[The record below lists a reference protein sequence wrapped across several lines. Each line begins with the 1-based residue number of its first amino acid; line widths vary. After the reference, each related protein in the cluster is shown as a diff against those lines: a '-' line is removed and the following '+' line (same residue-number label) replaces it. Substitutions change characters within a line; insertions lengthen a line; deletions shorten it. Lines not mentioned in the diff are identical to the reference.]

1 MDGMGMMNDEEA
13 PMMGEMMEWTIESIL
28 QILFKSISFNT
39 KSHYILTSHM
49 LSYSK
54 ILKQSVSPLSSKLS
68 KKIKI
73 DKPK

>member
-39 KSHYILTSHM
+39 KSHFILTNFM
-49 LSYSK
+49 L
-54 ILKQSVSPLSSKLS
+54 
-68 KKIKI
+68 
-73 DKPK
+73 